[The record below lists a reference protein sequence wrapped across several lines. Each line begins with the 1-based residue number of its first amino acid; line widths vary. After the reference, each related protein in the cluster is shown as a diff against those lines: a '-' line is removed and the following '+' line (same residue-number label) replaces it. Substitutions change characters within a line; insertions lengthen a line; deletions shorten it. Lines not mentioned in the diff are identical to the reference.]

1 MMIAEFGLAAA
12 QLRAIADA
20 IESADEGDGAQRI
33 NPRTND
39 AGYVMSLRRL
49 RKDEGFTLTVHGWN
63 RAAASD
69 LTLRVQTN

>member
-1 MMIAEFGLAAA
+1 MMIAEFGIAAA

-20 IESADEGDGAQRI
+20 IESAEEGDGAATI

-39 AGYVMSLRRL
+39 AGYAMTIRRL
-49 RKDEGFTLTVHGWN
+49 RKDGGFSLTVHGWN

-69 LTLRVQTN
+69 LTLRVQTD

>member
-1 MMIAEFGLAAA
+1 MMIAEFGIAAA

-20 IESADEGDGAQRI
+20 IESGDEGDGKAMI

-39 AGYVMSLRRL
+39 AGYVMTIRRL
-49 RKDEGFTLTVHGWN
+49 RKDEGFSLTVHGWN
-63 RAAASD
+63 RAAAAD